1 MILLYGL
8 WGSEQTISWDVANT
22 NDPDSV
28 NCQAVDIYLSLDGGP
43 SFDFLLASSIPNN
56 GSYTFTIPSLP
67 PSNSARLM
75 IRAADNVFFDIN
87 NGVINIQN
95 TNTPNVSLLES
106 NLEINLVPNSVGYFS
121 FDIQNNGEVGSVLSY
136 RADVAM
142 EYMINE
148 TFDGQMFPQGWSD
161 TTDAECD
168 NPGWFI
174 SSDASSSYFQ
184 VPPADGF
191 YIAVNDDAC
200 GGNSDGSNDML
211 FTNTF
216 SLPEGLIE
224 FSFRRFFTGTYGQT
238 LRVLISLDNWENSD
252 ELLYLDGWD
261 GNEEW
266 VYETLDITSYAGQDV
281 AIAFHSS
288 DGGGWASGVA
298 LDNISIG
305 FTPVWISTEANGYIG
320 YGESESAEFMVN
332 TEGMDLGV
340 YSTSL
345 VVENLQT
352 SENDILGVTLN
363 VTEEVVQV
371 DQDILPSELH
381 LYQNHPNPFNPE
393 TSIRFSLPIQQDVS
407 LVIYDMIGRKVRM
420 MTVKSAEPGHH
431 VIRWNGKNQNGTV
444 ASAGVYFY
452 QLYTPSFSMTRKMI
466 LLK

>member
-1 MILLYGL
+1 
-8 WGSEQTISWDVANT
+8 
-22 NDPDSV
+22 
-28 NCQAVDIYLSLDGGP
+28 
-43 SFDFLLASSIPNN
+43 
-56 GSYTFTIPSLP
+56 
-67 PSNSARLM
+67 
-75 IRAADNVFFDIN
+75 
-87 NGVINIQN
+87 
-95 TNTPNVSLLES
+95 
-106 NLEINLVPNSVGYFS
+106 
-121 FDIQNNGEVGSVLSY
+121 
-136 RADVAM
+136 M
-142 EYMINE
+142 ERYN
-148 TFDGQMFPQGWSD
+148 
-161 TTDAECD
+161 DAECD

-281 AIAFHSS
+281 AIFSFKRWRWLGIRSCIGQYLHWVYSC
-288 DGGGWASGVA
+288 
-298 LDNISIG
+298 LDLYGSK
-305 FTPVWISTEANGYIG
+305 WIYRIWRK
-320 YGESESAEFMVN
+320 ESAEFMVN

-371 DQDILPSELH
+371 DQGILPLELH
-381 LYQNHPNPFNPE
+381 LYQNYPNPFNPE
-393 TSIRFSLPIQQDVS
+393 TAIRFSVPVEQDNPCN
-407 LVIYDMIGRKVRM
+407 L
-420 MTVKSAEPGHH
+420 
-431 VIRWNGKNQNGTV
+431 
-444 ASAGVYFY
+444 
-452 QLYTPSFSMTRKMI
+452 
-466 LLK
+466 